1 MLHERPSNSVG
12 DLAAGHTCGTSAA
25 GVTAGGMF
33 LAPPTSHSP
42 QARRRYSWSGR
53 LLSTVSRSLSA
64 SPSRNRVR
72 EYGSPDE
79 LTNKLRLKVIAG
91 HSLAKKDIFGA
102 SDPYVR
108 IDLNTINGDETVD
121 SVLTK
126 TKKKTLNPQWSEE
139 FIFRV
144 KPAEHKLVLQVFD
157 ENRLT
162 RDDFLGMVE
171 LTLLNLPKEQEG
183 RVIPPKQYILRPRS
197 SRSRVKGHLELYHAY
212 IRDPHAPSLPPRE
225 EGDGEANVEPMTE
238 IRVNGERSNGDSA
251 TDSSSAQQQDSEG
264 EWEIVNNESTSRN
277 PVETAAQPVYVQTQQ
292 ESLSPLPAGWEERQD
307 ANGRTYYVNHVARST
322 QWERPAVT
330 EIGIANERTV
340 RERSL
345 ESAATEF
352 QRRFHISVDDVDAM
366 RRESNA
372 ATPQQA
378 TDGNSLSESRDPENH
393 AHSNTPSGAS
403 GSTSS
408 EGASGEGISS
418 SGATGRSSSTSLA
431 PGVSPKGLPQG
442 WTLQVAPNGR
452 VFFIDHNE
460 RSTTWVDPRTG
471 RASPMPDASR
481 PPNRRRGRNQRQH
494 SGESSSGVGGDGDD
508 DGSGNGAAEEDDGL
522 GPLPEGWEE
531 RIHTDGRIF
540 FIDHNTRT
548 TQWED
553 PRLSN
558 PQIAGPAVPYSRD
571 YKRKYEYLKSQLRK
585 PNNVPNK
592 FEIKVR
598 RSSILEDSYRII
610 STVNRMDLL
619 KTKLWI
625 EFEGEVGLD
634 YGGLA
639 REWFFLLS
647 REMFNPYY
655 GLFEYSAMD
664 NYTLQINP
672 FSGVCNEEHLS
683 YFKFIGRIAGM
694 AVYHGKLLDAFFIRP
709 FYKMML
715 SKPIDLRD
723 MESVDSEYYNSLLW
737 IKENDPSEL
746 DLTFCVDEESFGH
759 TSQRELKPNGAN
771 IPVTNDNKDEYISLV
786 IQWHFVSRVQEQMNA
801 FLDGFSGLIPLALIK
816 IFDENEL
823 ELLMCGIQ
831 NIDVRDWKQNTLYKG
846 EYHPNHIAIQWFWRV
861 VLSFNNEMRARLLQ
875 FVTGTSRVPM
885 NGFKELYGSNGPQLF
900 TIERWGSPENYPRAH
915 TCFNR
920 IDLPPYENY
929 QQLRDKLIKAIEGS
943 QGFAGVD

>member
-1 MLHERPSNSVG
+1 MPFENNRSEFSVPRNVYGYMRSVG
-12 DLAAGHTCGTSAA
+12 VEDMDETSA
-25 GVTAGGMF
+25 
-33 LAPPTSHSP
+33 
-42 QARRRYSWSGR
+42 
-53 LLSTVSRSLSA
+53 
-64 SPSRNRVR
+64 
-72 EYGSPDE
+72 
-79 LTNKLRLKVIAG
+79 LRLRVIAG
-91 HSLAKKDIFGA
+91 HQLAKKDIFGA

-121 SVLTK
+121 SFLTK
-126 TKKKTLNPQWSEE
+126 TKKKTLNPQWNEE
-139 FIFRV
+139 FILRV

-183 RVIPPKQYILRPRS
+183 RSVPSKQYILRPRS
-197 SRSRVKGHLELYHAY
+197 ARSRVKGHLEIYHAFV
-212 IRDPHAPSLPPRE
+212 REPSQEEVMRLAEEVSSTQPETDP
-225 EGDGEANVEPMTE
+225 D
-238 IRVNGERSNGDSA
+238 
-251 TDSSSAQQQDSEG
+251 
-264 EWEIVNNESTSRN
+264 WEIVENESSPPN
-277 PVETAAQPVYVQTQQ
+277 VESAAQPVFVQNQ
-292 ESLSPLPAGWEERQD
+292 EQLTPLPHGWEERQD
-307 ANGRTYYVNHVARST
+307 ANGRTYFVNHIARST
-322 QWERPAVT
+322 QWERPTFNNAGT
-330 EIGIANERTV
+330 CNDQV

-345 ESAATEF
+345 ESAVTEF
-352 QRRFHISVDDVDAM
+352 QRRFHISVDDIEAN
-366 RRESNA
+366 RRENDPA
-372 ATPQQA
+372 VNQA
-378 TDGNSLSESRDPENH
+378 SDTTDSPSQLQHEAE
-393 AHSNTPSGAS
+393 TPSMPEVRVPNTLGVN
-403 GSTSS
+403 S
-408 EGASGEGISS
+408 E
-418 SGATGRSSSTSLA
+418 
-431 PGVSPKGLPQG
+431 GLPQG
-442 WTLQVAPNGR
+442 WTMQVAPNGR

-460 RSTTWVDPRTG
+460 RATTWVDPRTG
-471 RASPMPDASR
+471 RASPMPNQNH
-481 PPNRRRGRNQRQH
+481 PPNRRP
-494 SGESSSGVGGDGDD
+494 
-508 DGSGNGAAEEDDGL
+508 EDEL
-522 GPLPEGWEE
+522 GTLPEGWEE
-531 RIHTDGRIF
+531 RVHTDGRIF

-598 RSSILEDSYRII
+598 RQNILEDSYRII
-610 STVNRMDLL
+610 SSVNRMELF
-619 KTKLWI
+619 KTKLWV

-647 REMFNPYY
+647 KEMFNPYY

-672 FSGVCNEEHLS
+672 FSGLCNEEHLN

-715 SKPIDLRD
+715 GKAIDLKD

-746 DLTFCVDEESFGH
+746 ELTFCVDEESFGH
-759 TSQRELKPNGAN
+759 FSQRELKPDGAN
-771 IPVTNDNKDEYISLV
+771 IPLTNENKDEYISLV
-786 IQWHFVSRVQEQMNA
+786 IQWRFVSRVQDQMNS
-801 FLDGFSGLIPLALIK
+801 FLDGFNGLVPLNLVK
-816 IFDENEL
+816 IFDEHEL

-831 NIDVRDWKQNTLYKG
+831 NIDVKDWKQNTLYKG
-846 EYHPNHIAIQWFWRV
+846 DYHPNHIIVQWFWRV

-900 TIERWGSPENYPRAH
+900 TIEKWGQPENYPRAH

-920 IDLPPYENY
+920 LDLPPYESY
-929 QQLRDKLIKAIEGS
+929 QQLREKLIKAIEGS

>member
-1 MLHERPSNSVG
+1 M
-12 DLAAGHTCGTSAA
+12 AAAASAA
-25 GVTAGGMF
+25 EPVVVDPGTPPQPPPRRRASWTGRRRSSTTSSTSSAPAIALSQRRNIFG
-33 LAPPTSHSP
+33 LAPAMEEGTC
-42 QARRRYSWSGR
+42 
-53 LLSTVSRSLSA
+53 
-64 SPSRNRVR
+64 
-72 EYGSPDE
+72 E
-79 LTNKLRLKVIAG
+79 LRLRVIAG
-91 HSLAKKDIFGA
+91 HQLAKKDIFGA
-102 SDPYVR
+102 SDPYVK
-108 IDLNTINGDETVD
+108 IDLNTVNGDETID

-126 TKKKTLNPQWSEE
+126 TKKKTLNPQWNEE

-144 KPAEHKLVLQVFD
+144 RPAEHKLVLQVFD

-171 LTLLNLPKEQEG
+171 VPLSNLPKEQEG
-183 RVIPPKQYILRPRS
+183 RTIPPKQHILRPRRLGV
-197 SRSRVKGHLELYHAY
+197 RSRVKGHLELYLAFIREPALGPESSHPSTAQPDSADGAESEWELVESEQTSQAVETPAQRPHQLLQPEQRAQRHAGAQLH
-212 IRDPHAPSLPPRE
+212 RHATWEDWEILEQALPQSQEQLPP
-225 EGDGEANVEPMTE
+225 
-238 IRVNGERSNGDSA
+238 
-251 TDSSSAQQQDSEG
+251 
-264 EWEIVNNESTSRN
+264 
-277 PVETAAQPVYVQTQQ
+277 
-292 ESLSPLPAGWEERQD
+292 LPSGWEERQD
-307 ANGRTYYVNHVARST
+307 ANGRTYYVNHIARTT
-322 QWERPAVT
+322 QWERPT
-330 EIGIANERTV
+330 FLNTTQTDQID
-340 RERSL
+340 RERNL

-352 QRRFHISVDDVDAM
+352 QRRFHISVDDVD
-366 RRESNA
+366 SNQRPDNATVHQGGDGA
-372 ATPQQA
+372 ATPSPAQ
-378 TDGNSLSESRDPENH
+378 TRREPTPVPR
-393 AHSNTPSGAS
+393 PSGQAQPGEQRVPS
-403 GSTSS
+403 LGLNS
-408 EGASGEGISS
+408 EGLP
-418 SGATGRSSSTSLA
+418 TGWSM
-431 PGVSPKGLPQG
+431 
-442 WTLQVAPNGR
+442 QVAPNGR

-460 RSTTWVDPRTG
+460 RATTWVDPRTG
-471 RASPMPDASR
+471 RASPMPNQNVAPSR
-481 PPNRRRGRNQRQH
+481 RP
-494 SGESSSGVGGDGDD
+494 
-508 DGSGNGAAEEDDGL
+508 EDEL

-531 RIHTDGRIF
+531 RVHTDGRIF

-598 RSSILEDSYRII
+598 RQNILEDSYRII
-610 STVNRMDLL
+610 SSVNRMELL
-619 KTKLWI
+619 KTKLWV

-647 REMFNPYY
+647 KEMFNPYY

-672 FSGVCNEEHLS
+672 FSGVCNEEHLN

-715 SKPIDLRD
+715 GKTIDLKD

-746 DLTFCVDEESFGH
+746 ELTFCVDEESFGH
-759 TSQRELKPNGAN
+759 FSQRELKPDGAN
-771 IPVTNDNKDEYISLV
+771 IPLTNENKDEYINLV
-786 IQWHFVSRVQEQMNA
+786 IKWRFVSRVEDQMNA
-801 FLDGFSGLIPLALIK
+801 FLEGFNGLVPLNLVK
-816 IFDENEL
+816 IFDEHEL

-831 NIDVRDWKQNTLYKG
+831 NIDVKDWKQNSLYKG
-846 EYHPNHIAIQWFWRV
+846 DYHPNHIVVQWFWRV

-900 TIERWGSPENYPRAH
+900 TIEKWGQPENYPRAH

-920 IDLPPYENY
+920 LDLPPYDSY
-929 QQLRDKLIKAIEGS
+929 QQLRDKLVKAIEGS

>member
-1 MLHERPSNSVG
+1 MSVHHYVQNG
-12 DLAAGHTCGTSAA
+12 LG
-25 GVTAGGMF
+25 
-33 LAPPTSHSP
+33 PPQP
-42 QARRRYSWSGR
+42 PPRRRHS
-53 LLSTVSRSLSA
+53 SA
-64 SPSRNRVR
+64 SRQREVALSRISQRRSVCLPLP
-72 EYGSPDE
+72 ETPVE
-79 LTNKLRLKVIAG
+79 PTTKLRLRVIAG
-91 HSLAKKDIFGA
+91 HHLAKKDIFGA

-108 IDLNTINGDETVD
+108 IDLNTVNGDETID

-126 TKKKTLNPQWSEE
+126 TKKKTLNPQWNEE
-139 FIFRV
+139 FVFRV

-171 LTLLNLPKEQEG
+171 VNLLNLPKEQEG
-183 RVIPPKQYILRPRS
+183 RTIPPKQYTLLPRRLDKFA
-197 SRSRVKGHLELYHAY
+197 RSRVKGHLELYIAY
-212 IRDPHAPSLPPRE
+212 IREPGIPNTAPSPAGQEVMGTPQSGTAPTAE
-225 EGDGEANVEPMTE
+225 PDGDWEMV
-238 IRVNGERSNGDSA
+238 
-251 TDSSSAQQQDSEG
+251 DSENS
-264 EWEIVNNESTSRN
+264 VSAPT
-277 PVETAAQPVYVQTQQ
+277 ETPAQSV
-292 ESLSPLPAGWEERQD
+292 LSQNSEQLPPLPAGWEERQD
-307 ANGRTYYVNHVARST
+307 ANGRTYYVNHIARST
-322 QWERPAVT
+322 QWERPTFTNLGVCT
-330 EIGIANERTV
+330 DQNV

-352 QRRFHISVDDVDAM
+352 QRRFHISVDDVDSN
-366 RRESNA
+366 RREINTSLHQNSEPIPEAPSPA
-372 ATPQQA
+372 ASPR
-378 TDGNSLSESRDPENH
+378 ESQ
-393 AHSNTPSGAS
+393 
-403 GSTSS
+403 TSS
-408 EGASGEGISS
+408 PSEQRVSV
-418 SGATGRSSSTSLA
+418 TSA
-431 PGVSPKGLPQG
+431 NQTNTINAEGLPVG
-442 WTLQVAPNGR
+442 WSMQVAPNGR

-471 RASPMPDASR
+471 RASPMPNQTA
-481 PPNRRRGRNQRQH
+481 PPVRKP
-494 SGESSSGVGGDGDD
+494 
-508 DGSGNGAAEEDDGL
+508 EDEL

-531 RIHTDGRIF
+531 RVHTDGRIF

-571 YKRKYEYLKSQLRK
+571 YKRKYEYMKSQLRK

-598 RSSILEDSYRII
+598 RQNILEDSYRII
-610 STVNRMDLL
+610 SSVNRLDLL
-619 KTKLWI
+619 KTKLWV

-647 REMFNPYY
+647 KEMFNPYY

-672 FSGVCNEEHLS
+672 FSGLCNEEHLN
-683 YFKFIGRIAGM
+683 YFRFIGRIAGM

-715 SKPIDLRD
+715 NKPIDLKD

-746 DLTFCVDEESFGH
+746 ELTFCVDEESFGH
-759 TSQRELKPNGAN
+759 FSQRELKPDGAN
-771 IPVTNDNKDEYISLV
+771 IPVTNENKDEYISLV
-786 IQWHFVSRVQEQMNA
+786 IQWRFVSRVQEQMNA
-801 FLDGFSGLIPLALIK
+801 FLNGFEGLVPLPLVK
-816 IFDENEL
+816 IFDEHEL

-831 NIDVRDWKQNTLYKG
+831 NIDVKDWKQNTLYKG
-846 EYHPNHIAIQWFWRV
+846 DYHPNHITVQWFWRV

-900 TIERWGSPENYPRAH
+900 TIEKWGTPENYPRAH

-920 IDLPPYENY
+920 LDLPPYESY
-929 QQLRDKLIKAIEGS
+929 QQLREKLIKAIEGS